1 MGLAASMALY
11 FHGRIAGVG
20 GMYAGTFLP
29 GFDARSQRVLFLVG
43 LVTAGMA
50 LGPLMPAVG
59 TASAP
64 SLPLLVIAGLLVG
77 YGVRLSNG
85 CTSGHGI
92 CGMSRL
98 SLRSTAATMTF
109 MMTGILTV
117 AAVRL
122 LGGGQ

>member
-1 MGLAASMALY
+1 MGLAASMALF
-11 FHGRIAGVG
+11 FHGRVAGVG
-20 GMYAGTFLP
+20 GLYAGTFLP
-29 GFDARSQRVLFLVG
+29 GFDARLQRVLFLAG
-43 LVTAGMA
+43 LVVAGLA
-50 LGPLMPAVG
+50 LGPLVPAAG
-59 TASAP
+59 RASPP
-64 SLPLLVIAGLLVG
+64 SLPLLVGAGLLVG

-109 MMTGILTV
+109 MATGMLTV

-122 LGGGQ
+122 LGAGR